1 MFSGDAEGVLR
12 GLDEAQR
19 EVAANPLGP
28 MCVLAGAGT
37 GKTRAITHRIA
48 YGVLSGAVVPQR
60 LLAVTFTARAA
71 GELRQRLRGLG
82 VSGVQT
88 RTFHAAALRQLHYFW
103 PRAVGGALPD
113 VLPHKA
119 SLVAEVAR
127 RLKLPSDRAVVRDLA
142 AEIEWSKVGMLTADT
157 YVSVAERVGRVAP
170 GVDRVMMARV
180 IEEYEQVK
188 AARRVVDF
196 EDVLLLMVGL
206 LLEYPQV
213 VREVREQYRH
223 FVVDEYQDVNVV
235 QQRLLDLWVGDRS
248 DVCVVGDPA
257 QTIYS
262 FTGASAEHLLGFGR
276 RFEGARVVRLER
288 NYRSSPQVVNL
299 ANAMLEG
306 QRGVLRSPIR
316 LRAVGE
322 SGVVPRV
329 ECFAD
334 DEAEAVGVAERVV
347 GLLGRGVAARDIAIL
362 FRTNSQSEAFERA
375 LDGVGVA
382 YLVRGGERF
391 WSRPEVVRA
400 VVLLRGQARSDD
412 GSKALPDVVVDVLG
426 GVGWSP
432 VAPSGRGA
440 RRDEWESLAALVEL
454 ARGVVS
460 VSPGARLRDLVG
472 EIEERMAASHA
483 PSVDGVTLATL
494 HATKGLEWEYV
505 FLVGASEGFLP
516 IAMAEGQEAVEE
528 ERRLAYV
535 GVTRARRGLMVSW
548 AAARHAGGRGS
559 RRVSRFF
566 EGVGGVLEGAGGVAP
581 VVGGAGGVVERKP
594 KRPAVCRVCGELLV
608 SPAERKLRR
617 CQGCPASYDEGLF
630 ERLQQWRSLV
640 AAAGSVPAYVVFTD
654 ATLMAIAER
663 EPRDRGELA
672 GVSGV
677 GARKLSMYADGVLA
691 VLGG

>member
-1 MFSGDAEGVLR
+1 MELFSGDAEGVLR

-306 QRGVLRSPIR
+306 QR
-316 LRAVGE
+316 
-322 SGVVPRV
+322 
-329 ECFAD
+329 
-334 DEAEAVGVAERVV
+334 
-347 GLLGRGVAARDIAIL
+347 
-362 FRTNSQSEAFERA
+362 
-375 LDGVGVA
+375 
-382 YLVRGGERF
+382 
-391 WSRPEVVRA
+391 
-400 VVLLRGQARSDD
+400 
-412 GSKALPDVVVDVLG
+412 
-426 GVGWSP
+426 
-432 VAPSGRGA
+432 
-440 RRDEWESLAALVEL
+440 
-454 ARGVVS
+454 
-460 VSPGARLRDLVG
+460 
-472 EIEERMAASHA
+472 
-483 PSVDGVTLATL
+483 
-494 HATKGLEWEYV
+494 
-505 FLVGASEGFLP
+505 
-516 IAMAEGQEAVEE
+516 
-528 ERRLAYV
+528 
-535 GVTRARRGLMVSW
+535 
-548 AAARHAGGRGS
+548 
-559 RRVSRFF
+559 
-566 EGVGGVLEGAGGVAP
+566 
-581 VVGGAGGVVERKP
+581 
-594 KRPAVCRVCGELLV
+594 
-608 SPAERKLRR
+608 
-617 CQGCPASYDEGLF
+617 
-630 ERLQQWRSLV
+630 
-640 AAAGSVPAYVVFTD
+640 
-654 ATLMAIAER
+654 
-663 EPRDRGELA
+663 
-672 GVSGV
+672 
-677 GARKLSMYADGVLA
+677 
-691 VLGG
+691 